1 MTGEEF
7 VKLCFEEIESILA
20 EYFQEDS
27 QSVAAAKLKALM
39 EKGIEK
45 AELFELLDLVLT
57 ENYYRLLLA
66 LDGEASLGNVQ
77 NMYRLYDEE
86 GNLLNPCGEIEEAAY
101 RYFMEKD

>member
-7 VKLCFEEIESILA
+7 VKLCFEEKESILA

-27 QSVAAAKLKALM
+27 QSVAAAKLNALM
-39 EKGIEK
+39 DKGIEK
-45 AELFELLDLVLT
+45 AELFDLLNLVLT
-57 ENYYRLLLA
+57 ENDYRLLLA

-77 NMYRLYDEE
+77 NMYQLYDEE
-86 GNLLNPCGEIEEAAY
+86 RNLLNPCGEIEEAAY

>member
-1 MTGEEF
+1 MTGDEF
-7 VKLCFEEIESILA
+7 VKLCFAEKEAILA

-27 QSVAAAKLKALM
+27 QSVVAAKLKALM
-39 EKGIEK
+39 GKGIEK

-77 NMYRLYDEE
+77 NMYRLYDED